1 MTFYEFIIYGF
12 IMNIFLYLDKNTWM
26 HRLDPRTKMIG
37 VLIVFSICLC
47 FNHPLYMAAIS
58 LGITLVAIS
67 AKALPNFWRLRFILT
82 LLILFSIVMWPFFVK
97 GLTSLWSWGS
107 LQVSQESLLYGIAM
121 GLRLATF
128 VGTGLIF
135 LSTTRNEELTNGLI
149 RMGCPYPI
157 AFALSTALRL
167 VPTFAGAGAT
177 IIQAQVSRGLDLES
191 GNIFSRVGKFI
202 PQAVPL
208 FIYAIRHTNLLAMA
222 LESKGFSP
230 ESKRTLYYE
239 PRMRGIDYMVLVL
252 LIFILGSLLYIRLGL
267 HLGAIIPGRL

>member
-1 MTFYEFIIYGF
+1 MK
-12 IMNIFLYLDKNTWM
+12 IFLYLDEGTWI
-26 HRLDPRTKMIG
+26 HRLDPRTKVIG
-37 VLIVFSICLC
+37 VLIIFSICLC

-58 LGITLVAIS
+58 LGIILAAIS
-67 AKALPNFWRLRFILT
+67 ARALRNFWRLRFILT
-82 LLILFSIVMWPFFVK
+82 LLILFSTVMWPFFVK
-97 GLTSLWSWGS
+97 GPTPLWSWGS
-107 LQVSQESLLYGIAM
+107 LHVSRESLLYGIAM

-191 GNIFSRVGKFI
+191 GNIFSRIGKFI

-230 ESKRTLYYE
+230 ESKRTMYYE
-239 PRMRGIDYMVLVL
+239 PQMRGRDYVVLISVL
-252 LIFILGSLLYIRLGL
+252 LTLAILLYVRLGL

>member
-1 MTFYEFIIYGF
+1 
-12 IMNIFLYLDKNTWM
+12 MNIFLYLDKNTWI
-26 HRLDPRTKMIG
+26 HRLDPRTKILS
-37 VLIVFSICLC
+37 VLILFAISLC

-58 LGITLVAIS
+58 LGVILIAVS
-67 AKALPNFWRLRFILT
+67 AKALTNFWRLRFILI
-82 LLILFSIVMWPFFVK
+82 LLFVFSMIMWPFFVR
-97 GLTSLWSWGS
+97 GVTPLWSWGP
-107 LQVSQESLLYGIAM
+107 LYITKESLLYGIAM

-128 VGTGLIF
+128 VGTSLIF
-135 LSTTRNEELTNGLI
+135 LSTTRNEALTNGLI
-149 RMGCPYPI
+149 RMGLPYPI

-191 GNIFSRVGKFI
+191 GSIFSRVGKFI

-230 ESKRTLYYE
+230 ESKRTLYDE
-239 PRMRGIDYMVLVL
+239 PHMRGIDYRVLVFL
-252 LIFILGSLLYIRLGL
+252 LLTLGILLYIRLGL
-267 HLGAIIPGRL
+267 HLGTIIPGRL

>member
-1 MTFYEFIIYGF
+1 
-12 IMNIFLYLDKNTWM
+12 MNIFLYLEKDTWI
-26 HRLDPRTKMIG
+26 HRLDPRTKIIG
-37 VLIVFSICLC
+37 VLIAFSICLC

-58 LGITLVAIS
+58 LGITLTAIS
-67 AKALPNFWRLRFILT
+67 ARALQNFWRLRFILI
-82 LLILFSIVMWPFFVK
+82 LLILFSTGMWPFFVK
-97 GLTSLWSWGS
+97 GPTLLWSWGW
-107 LQVSQESLLYGIAM
+107 LQVSRESLLYSIAM

-191 GNIFSRVGKFI
+191 RNIFSRIGKFI

-230 ESKRTLYYE
+230 ESKRTMFYE
-239 PRMRGIDYMVLVL
+239 PEMHGMDYIVLVL
-252 LIFILGSLLYIRLGL
+252 LILTLGLFLYLRLAL
-267 HLGAIIPGRL
+267 HLGVIIPGRL

>member
-1 MTFYEFIIYGF
+1 
-12 IMNIFLYLDKNTWM
+12 MNIFLYLDKGTWV

-37 VLIVFSICLC
+37 MLIVFAICLC
-47 FNHPLYMAAIS
+47 FNHPLYMAAMSIG
-58 LGITLVAIS
+58 LMVIAIS
-67 AKALPNFWRLRFILT
+67 AKALPNFWRLRLILT
-82 LLILFSIVMWPFFVK
+82 LLIVFSTVMWPFFAK
-97 GLTSLWSWGS
+97 GPTPLWSLGS
-107 LQVSQESLLYGIAM
+107 LNVSKESLLYGLAM

-128 VGTGLIF
+128 VATGLIF

-191 GNIFSRVGKFI
+191 GNIFSRISKFI

-230 ESKRTLYYE
+230 ESNRTLYYE
-239 PRMRGIDYMVLVL
+239 PRMRSIDYLVL
-252 LIFILGSLLYIRLGL
+252 IWLAVILAALLYMRLAL
-267 HLGAIIPGRL
+267 HLGAVIPGRL

>member
-1 MTFYEFIIYGF
+1 
-12 IMNIFLYLDKNTWM
+12 MNIYLYLDRGSWV

-47 FNHPLYMAAIS
+47 FNHPLYMGVIS
-58 LGITLVAIS
+58 FGVTLVAIS
-67 AKALPNFWRLRFILT
+67 ARALPNFWRLRY
-82 LLILFSIVMWPFFVK
+82 LLILLFIFSAVMWPFFVK
-97 GLTSLWSWGS
+97 GPTPLWSWRWFH
-107 LQVSQESLLYGIAM
+107 VSREPILYGMAM
-121 GLRLATF
+121 GLRLVTF

-135 LSTTRNEELTNGLI
+135 LSTTRNEEMTNGLI

-191 GNIFSRVGKFI
+191 GSILSRVSKFI

-230 ESKRTLYYE
+230 ESKRTMYYE
-239 PRMRGIDYMVLVL
+239 PRIHAKDCIILSALMALLV
-252 LIFILGSLLYIRLGL
+252 IFLYLRLGL
-267 HLGAIIPGRL
+267 HLGVTIPGRL

>member
-1 MTFYEFIIYGF
+1 
-12 IMNIFLYLDKNTWM
+12 MNIFLYLDKRTWI

-37 VLIVFSICLC
+37 MMTIFSICLC
-47 FNHPLYMAAIS
+47 VNHPLYMAVIS
-58 LGITLVAIS
+58 LAITLIAIS
-67 AKALPNFWRLRFILT
+67 AKALPNFWRLRFILI
-82 LLILFSIVMWPFFVK
+82 LLIVFSTVMWPFFVK
-97 GLTSLWSWGS
+97 GPTLLWSWGS

-157 AFALSTALRL
+157 AFALTTALRL

-191 GNIFSRVGKFI
+191 GSIFRRVGKFI

-239 PRMRGIDYMVLVL
+239 PLMRARDYTLLFALIVVLAT
-252 LIFILGSLLYIRLGL
+252 FLYIRLGL
-267 HLGAIIPGRL
+267 HLGAIIPDRL